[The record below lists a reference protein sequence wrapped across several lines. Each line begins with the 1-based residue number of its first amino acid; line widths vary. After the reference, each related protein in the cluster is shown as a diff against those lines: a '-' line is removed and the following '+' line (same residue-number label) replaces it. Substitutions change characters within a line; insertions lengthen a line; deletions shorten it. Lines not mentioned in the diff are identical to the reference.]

1 MATAPTSWA
10 TVNVDGRL
18 EVFMIG
24 VNDAGDQGLWHI
36 WQTPMATA
44 GPRGSLTAFRW
55 DLPGCV
61 GPRQLFVR
69 QMVA

>member
-1 MATAPTSWA
+1 MATAPTTWA

-36 WQTPMATA
+36 WQTPHGNGWT
-44 GPRGSLTAFRW
+44 P
-55 DLPGCV
+55 
-61 GPRQLFVR
+61 
-69 QMVA
+69 